1 MAARPYLLE
10 DPDFAHDRLS
20 ILLRAPCKLEDGHLV
35 PRHLYAQLLIE
46 GLVHYMAPCTREQ
59 AQKRPCKR
67 EQDQKRPCKRQQAQK
82 RPCKRQQA
90 QKRPCKREQ
99 AQKRP
104 CKREQAQKRPLV
116 PLKSSNEAG
125 IHPSSAPLVRAAL
138 PSYSAVRRPR
148 GSSDSERRNPSGAV
162 ARLGLWDQGHSRGA
176 DRGARRLDR
185 HLVWTTWK
193 CETLDNSWPR
203 NVERFLV
210 NSQRDCPGLV
220 R

>member
-1 MAARPYLLE
+1 MDARPYLLE
-10 DPDFAHDRLS
+10 DPDFAHDRLA

-35 PRHLYAQLLIE
+35 PRHLYAQLLIK
-46 GLVHYMAPCTREQ
+46 GFVHYMVPCTREQ
-59 AQKRPCKR
+59 AQKRP
-67 EQDQKRPCKRQQAQK
+67 
-82 RPCKRQQA
+82 
-90 QKRPCKREQ
+90 
-99 AQKRP
+99 
-104 CKREQAQKRPLV
+104 LV
-116 PLKSSNEAG
+116 PPKSSNEAG